1 MLEEKTNIF
10 DIDGY
15 VCMNQLPSPSQHYQG
30 LSWKIL
36 FSAMLPPD
44 AEVGKLKNDLELTAM
59 GPWGRYILSVPWFHH
74 LYDKDDNFCLIY
86 HAGLLGPSVA
96 TMFSET
102 TLKP

>member
-1 MLEEKTNIF
+1 MHEPT
-10 DIDGY
+10 
-15 VCMNQLPSPSQHYQG
+15 SPSQHYQG
-30 LSWKIL
+30 PSRKTLL
-36 FSAMLPPD
+36 SAMLPPD
-44 AEVGKLKNDLELTAM
+44 AKVGKLKNDLELTAM
-59 GPWGRYILSVPWFHH
+59 GPWGIHILSVPRFHH